1 MTIVQLHGVS
11 RCFGA
16 GRHQRA
22 ALRPC
27 SFRASGGEIVGL
39 VGPNGAG
46 KTTLLR
52 LVAGELTLTA
62 GELLID
68 GSHAGSRRARRIV
81 GYAPDPPMAPSE
93 LTGVEWLKYL
103 ASHRAAH
110 PGERVA
116 LLQWAVELADLESF
130 VGRRIGEY
138 SRGMMQRLG
147 LAAAAV
153 CGNRVLALDEV
164 LSGVDPL
171 VSRRLRSQICQLAA
185 LDRVVIIASHDL
197 AALEKIATR
206 VLVLWHGQ
214 LSADVSVSRLVNERV
229 AELSLSGS
237 GLTGID
243 GLLDRFPGSVRTGDG
258 VAVPLTDGLTV
269 EKVLTTCRSL
279 RIAVAASR
287 TRYRALEDIL
297 VAAADDDERRSS
309 WGLESNP

>member
-1 MTIVQLHGVS
+1 MTVVRGEGVT
-11 RCFGA
+11 RRFGS
-16 GRHQRA
+16 GRNEKV
-22 ALRPC
+22 ALLPC
-27 SFRASGGEIVGL
+27 SIGIQRGEIVGL

-52 LVAGELTLTA
+52 LIAGELTLSE

-68 GSHAGSRRARRIV
+68 GNHAGTRRARRVV
-81 GYAPDPPMAPSE
+81 GYAPDPPMAPVE

-103 ASHRAAH
+103 ASHRASH

-116 LLQWAVELADLESF
+116 QLQWAVELADLEAF

-147 LAAAAV
+147 LASAAL
-153 CGNRVLALDEV
+153 CGNSVLALDEV

-171 VSRRLRSQICQLAA
+171 VSRKLRGQIVQLAA
-185 LDRVVIIASHDL
+185 LGRAVVVASHDL
-197 AALEKIATR
+197 AALERIATR
-206 VLVLWHGQ
+206 VLVIFDGR
-214 LSADVSVSRLVNERV
+214 LSADVAVARLVEERV

-237 GLTGID
+237 GFVGID
-243 GLLDRFPGSVRTGDG
+243 RLLERFSGSVRTGEG

-297 VAAADDDERRSS
+297 VDAASTGERSER
-309 WGLESNP
+309 